1 MRICGVI
8 LSCIWYVCDI
18 EVFVCYYLDNDE
30 KYWVIVVKDICELKC
45 FVVFFYE
52 IEYVN
57 NIFESYIIEMK

>member
-8 LSCIWYVCDI
+8 LSCIWYVFDI
-18 EVFVCYYLDNDE
+18 VVFVCYYLDNDE
-30 KYWVIVVKDICELKC
+30 KYWLIVVKDICELKC

-57 NIFESYIIEMK
+57 NIFESYIIDMK